1 MRWSQ
6 AHYMLARM
14 FSAGK
19 MLLWVSPGLA
29 LLLWPGAESLLPL
42 SVPQL
47 CQGAD
52 FSQGEGFPAR
62 LACCFWGWQS
72 TLLQPWEVL

>member
-1 MRWSQ
+1 MGWSQ
-6 AHYMLARM
+6 VYYVLARM

-19 MLLWVSPGLA
+19 TLLWVSPGLA
-29 LLLWPGAESLLPL
+29 LLLWPGAESLLPTAV
-42 SVPQL
+42 S
-47 CQGAD
+47 GSN
-52 FSQGEGFPAR
+52 FSQGEGFPSQ